1 MPRHPDLIEQIVRL
15 LDVRL
20 LDPLEVLLE
29 GDDGV
34 YALRELV
41 RIRAQRWA
49 GTLCGDDETAAVLIS
64 ARLIATLYPGDRPF
78 DPPVEWW
85 ATPLGQTVA
94 RRVGHPSAVSVS
106 YATAGA
112 MLGISR
118 QGVHDLV
125 RRGRLPRHPD
135 GGVPAGAIRDRLRAA
150 GPPFDQLR
158 PFDRLPADVTF
169 GIETDRD
176 ADINSDSGPENDIH
190 PDAGCDNTS
199 PDHNGDRTLGRDQNT
214 RRGHNTSPDHNS
226 DRRFD
231 RDQNTD
237 RDADC
242 DRRFDRER
250 NTDRDA
256 DGDAR
261 RGRDLDLDADNDRG
275 VDSEPDRETGADRSA
290 DFDSDNEELQ

>member
-1 MPRHPDLIEQIVRL
+1 VPRHPDLIEQIVRL

-49 GTLCGDDETAAVLIS
+49 GTLCGDDETAAVLVS

-78 DPPVEWW
+78 DPPAEWW

-150 GPPFDQLR
+150 GPPFDKLR

-176 ADINSDSGPENDIH
+176 ADIDSDSGPENIH
-190 PDAGCDNTS
+190 PNAGCDNTS
-199 PDHNGDRTLGRDQNT
+199 PDHNGDSSFDRNQNT
-214 RRGHNTSPDHNS
+214 DRTFDRDHNGDHS
-226 DRRFD
+226 FD

-242 DRRFDRER
+242 DRCFDRER